1 VWYELKV
8 DLLIAGIVFSFAGF
22 IILILFA
29 WEQAAMYV
37 ASRRRIFQRLSSLV
51 AEPRFFT
58 SSFAISRNLSRID
71 NRLSVRSARDS
82 MI

>member
-29 WEQAAMYV
+29 WEQAATY
-37 ASRRRIFQRLSSLV
+37 AAARRRILQRLSSLV
-51 AEPRFFT
+51 TEPRFFA
-58 SSFAISRNLSRID
+58 SSFAISRNLSRVD
-71 NRLSVRSARDS
+71 NRLSVRPARDS
-82 MI
+82 LI